1 MKVPGM
7 MGDPRPPQCPRSYR
21 ASGPRTPPTAAAPA
35 ALAPGNPRPG
45 GELYPAGSTATERR
59 GKKGRDPILGDAFLK
74 ARLAPCGAAAIFKSL
89 VWQPVA
95 VSVPFPPR
103 SNLKDEFNI
112 YLLARELREAAR
124 GSAANSAR
132 NQQAH
137 PAPRC
142 DAANE

>member
-1 MKVPGM
+1 MV
-7 MGDPRPPQCPRSYR
+7 GDPRPPQCPRSYR
-21 ASGPRTPPTAAAPA
+21 ASGPGTPPAAAAPA
-35 ALAPGNPRPG
+35 ALVPGNTRPG

-59 GKKGRDPILGDAFLK
+59 GKKGGRDPILGDAFLQ
-74 ARLAPCGAAAIFKSL
+74 ARLAPCGAAAIFQSL

-95 VSVPFPPR
+95 ASVPFPPR

-132 NQQAH
+132 NQHAH

-142 DAANE
+142 EPLMNE

>member
-1 MKVPGM
+1 MKVPRM
-7 MGDPRPPQCPRSYR
+7 AGDPRSPQCPRSYR
-21 ASGPRTPPTAAAPA
+21 ARG
-35 ALAPGNPRPG
+35 PGNATHCRSSRSPSPGEPSAGRRAIPGRFHCHRAPRK
-45 GELYPAGSTATERR
+45 ER
-59 GKKGRDPILGDAFLK
+59 RDPILGDAFLQ

-132 NQQAH
+132 NQHAH